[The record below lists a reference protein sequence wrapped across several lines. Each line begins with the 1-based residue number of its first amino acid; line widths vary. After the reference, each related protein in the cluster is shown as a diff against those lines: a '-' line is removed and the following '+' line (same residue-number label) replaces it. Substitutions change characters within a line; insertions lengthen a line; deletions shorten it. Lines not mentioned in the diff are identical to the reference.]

1 MVWSPA
7 LASRILI
14 LKKRSDFFVGPF
26 FSCLKRIY
34 LSQYVTINNIVVVL

>member
-7 LASRILI
+7 LASRFLI

-26 FSCLKRIY
+26 FHALNKFIY
-34 LSQYVTINNIVVVL
+34 PNMLQLIR